1 MNRPTIHPDITTTI
15 GHTPLVRINR
25 LTVGMRTE
33 ILAKLEFFNP
43 LGSIKD
49 RIALAMLEAA
59 EAEGRI
65 DPDTVVIEPT
75 SGNTGIALAG
85 ICAAKG
91 LKLVLIMPD
100 SMSMER
106 RKLFQLL
113 GARVVLTP
121 AQEGMGGAIRKAEEL
136 LKKEKKGFM
145 PNQFENP
152 ANPTVHAETTARE
165 ILADT
170 EGKLDLLVAGVGT
183 GGSLTGIART
193 LRDPLPAA
201 RIVAVEPENSPVL
214 SGGMPGMHAIQGIG
228 AGLSP
233 PVLDRALIHEVI
245 RVGDKEAIETARA
258 LASRE
263 GIPCGISS
271 GAAMAA
277 ALRIA
282 NRPECAG
289 MRAVVI
295 LPDLADRYLSTGLCP

>member
-1 MNRPTIHPDITTTI
+1 MNRPGIHPDITSTI
-15 GHTPLVRINR
+15 GRTPLVRINR
-25 LTVGMRTE
+25 LTAGLRIE

-49 RIALAMLEAA
+49 RIALAMLDAA

-65 DPDTVVIEPT
+65 DRETVVIEPT

-91 LKLVLIMPD
+91 LRLVLTMPD
-100 SMSMER
+100 SMSVER

-152 ANPTVHAETTARE
+152 ANPAVHAETTAGE

-170 EGKLDLLVAGVGT
+170 DGQLDLLVAGVGT

-193 LRDPLPAA
+193 LRAHLPAV
-201 RIVAVEPENSPVL
+201 RILAVEPENSPVL

-228 AGLSP
+228 AGFIP
-233 PVLDRALIHEVI
+233 PVLDLTLIDEVI
-245 RVGDKEAIETARA
+245 RVGDMVSIETARA
-258 LASRE
+258 LAARE

-277 ALRIA
+277 ALRVA
-282 NRPECAG
+282 GRPECAD
-289 MRAVVI
+289 MRMVVI